1 MNIQEDQSNPH
12 KHIDL
17 RMRTLRTLWL
27 ALFFSV
33 GFYYVLTLFVRR
45 NENAVPN
52 NTLSITLVMVALSAT
67 LISFIVKNKLLARAV
82 EQQQVQMVQQAYVV
96 AWAINDVA
104 ALLGFLDFLMSGNRY
119 YYVPFLIAAAGQLLH
134 FPRREHVENAAFK
147 RTTS

>member
-33 GFYYVLTLFVRR
+33 GFYYVLTLFIRR

-67 LISFIVKNKLLARAV
+67 LISFLVKNKLLARAV

-104 ALLGFLDFLMSGNRY
+104 ALLGDRKSTRLNSSHL
-119 YYVPFLIAAAGQLLH
+119 V
-134 FPRREHVENAAFK
+134 
-147 RTTS
+147 TSYAVFCLKKKIHTRNTITLAHHT